1 MAADI
6 TNGLTAKTLEGATL
20 RFTIKY
26 GKVYVNSA
34 RATTSD
40 VPASNGVTDVINGV
54 LILPKKWRIAHRGS
68 GEQEAQELRESRA
81 PLNGHAGRENRQLP
95 PL

>member
-6 TNGLTAKTLEGATL
+6 TNGLTAKTLEGAIL
-20 RFTIKY
+20 K
-26 GKVYVNSA
+26 
-34 RATTSD
+34 ATTSD

-81 PLNGHAGRENRQLP
+81 PLHGYATHENRQPP